1 MFSTFINTFF
11 FIVYFSVVLL
21 SSYLLHWICALYL
34 KMCAVAIDLIV
45 HHIRDTILQPN
56 GHLNNSINHNYSFH
70 NGLKTNGANGVLDE
84 EDF

>member
-1 MFSTFINTFF
+1 M
-11 FIVYFSVVLL
+11 
-21 SSYLLHWICALYL
+21 CALVL

-56 GHLNNSINHNYSFH
+56 GYLNNSINHNYNFH

-84 EDF
+84 EDYEHH